1 MPELSERDPL
11 CTRIT
16 ETTAVMVP
24 TRAMRGAQRRGLT
37 EELELSRHHRDEEQQ
52 HGDVAWT
59 EPTSTPPRGTH
70 GYSRLHC
77 VLSGCVFFAYCVFAD
92 KHSTHRNFECAGAL
106 CSVYCVFGCQ
116 FVFTPPEILSAVV
129 YCVLRIAYPVHHFES
144 GCVLVL
150 SLN

>member
-1 MPELSERDPL
+1 MHVQPISKDARAASEKARL
-11 CTRIT
+11 F
-16 ETTAVMVP
+16 
-24 TRAMRGAQRRGLT
+24 
-37 EELELSRHHRDEEQQ
+37 
-52 HGDVAWT
+52 
-59 EPTSTPPRGTH
+59 TH
-70 GYSRLHC
+70 GCTRLHC

-144 GCVLVL
+144 GCVLRIAYCVL
-150 SLN
+150 RIVHPVHHFECGCVLRIVYCVSSAPF